1 MDETKEQYV
10 YVMSNPSFP
19 NRLKIGW
26 TKKHPNIRAKELN
39 TTGLP
44 TPFVVEFVITTYEG
58 PKVETLIHNHIKKY
72 RVTQNREFFQISK
85 HELSNI
91 IVNDLNLEVKSVT
104 DISAPIN
111 TQKNNNNQ
119 VDEIK
124 LLYEELK
131 KEADEFFDKFKK
143 ENSELVVKEINNKKY
158 VSIIEA
164 HGQTPLKFDVWDCG
178 DEKRIKNDCFFINQD
193 IDYYKETV
201 NNLIHNYNEI
211 KNRIGI
217 KMLRSDNKEL
227 KELILTTQTNLHKLK
242 SKYEWELETEEEKY
256 RKLQSKEQEIKMN
269 SEVEKIFPNYKEDK
283 LYGGTQ
289 ILIKVNICEDFE
301 DDVFDEPHINFTY
314 IDTTDNSNY
323 KYITNGKSYYNNLP
337 DKSNLI
343 SMLINRQILKNDTI
357 CDYNKIVKKIES
369 CKKKKKYE
377 EIFMLKDDENELELS
392 TTELCNILSYDTILI
407 DKKNTKNYNV
417 SLYQEHSKT
426 HFDIQTPFTQGCLNT
441 NYNVHSFMK
450 ISNKLI
456 HRNFLRK
463 MLPYCLE
470 INNTSNEVYLVNRDY
485 EYINLNTKCLSDLT
499 EDYDNFE
506 REYLYDDGS
515 NPWYSV
521 DNYKKVVEK
530 FNNFCL
536 DKRIINGPFHP
547 EVI

>member
-1 MDETKEQYV
+1 MYETKEQYV

-26 TKKHPNIRAKELN
+26 TRKHPNIRAKELA
-39 TTGLP
+39 TTGVP
-44 TPFVVEFVITTYEG
+44 TPFVVEFVITTSEG
-58 PKVETLIHNHIKKY
+58 QKVETLIHNHIKKY

-91 IVNDLNLEVKSVT
+91 IVNDLNLEVTSVT
-104 DISAPIN
+104 NILAPIN
-111 TQKNNNNQ
+111 TKKSNNNQ

-131 KEADEFFDKFKK
+131 KEADEFFYKFKK
-143 ENSELVVKEINNKKY
+143 ENSELVVKEINNKKC
-158 VSIIEA
+158 VSIIEV
-164 HGQTPLKFDVWDCG
+164 HGQTPLYIHGWESI
-178 DEKRIKNDCFFINQD
+178 DEKRIKNECFFIKRE

-201 NNLIHNYNEI
+201 NDLIYNYNEI

-217 KMLRSDNKEL
+217 KMLRSDNKAL
-227 KELILTTQTNLHKLK
+227 KEMILTTQTRLHKLK

-323 KYITNGKSYYNNLP
+323 KYITNKKSYYNNLP

-343 SMLINRQILKNDTI
+343 SMLINRQIFKNDTI

-369 CKKKKKYE
+369 CKKKRNMKKYSC
-377 EIFMLKDDENELELS
+377 LKMMRMS
-392 TTELCNILSYDTILI
+392 
-407 DKKNTKNYNV
+407 
-417 SLYQEHSKT
+417 
-426 HFDIQTPFTQGCLNT
+426 
-441 NYNVHSFMK
+441 
-450 ISNKLI
+450 
-456 HRNFLRK
+456 
-463 MLPYCLE
+463 
-470 INNTSNEVYLVNRDY
+470 
-485 EYINLNTKCLSDLT
+485 
-499 EDYDNFE
+499 
-506 REYLYDDGS
+506 
-515 NPWYSV
+515 
-521 DNYKKVVEK
+521 
-530 FNNFCL
+530 
-536 DKRIINGPFHP
+536 
-547 EVI
+547 